1 MKHRLAHYLLVLLP
15 LTGIAHGQH
24 TDGTVASQAAS
35 TTGAGIDTAAE
46 KAGFR
51 SAIGLPIRVTDF
63 GAVGDGMVLHDAAI
77 TNGDATVTSATA
89 TFPADIAGKYC
100 RVAGGTTAGV
110 HQVETATAAG
120 TITGSG
126 TISVT
131 ITGDGIDGSPL
142 TVGVHVVAGD
152 TAATWAGKVRN
163 HLANSLQLFDRY
175 DAGGSST
182 SIELTGKRPRAND
195 TTLNIALA
203 NGTCTGVTTATTS
216 ANTTQGVATVD
227 LITTVASRNSA
238 TSIELSN
245 APGRTASGVTI
256 LYGTNDTAAIQSAID
271 AAASSTYTREVIFP
285 RGRFLCNLDGKPH
298 VSLTG
303 ADGGMTKFEYDP
315 PGPLPDLTDSE
326 RLTTI
331 LLPAV
336 ATEPVIGYTTADK
349 IYSARISR
357 IGIFGTKEQ
366 VGYGIQLGEPDE
378 SNNGF
383 TGGSLKLEQVMVTGF
398 EYALSSSRVAALQ
411 CDTSLFLYSR
421 VCVFL
426 GETNLGI
433 GPTDTSIFN
442 NCGTGGANCDA
453 NWFISASKGITI
465 TGGDHNDG
473 AHVAIVCN
481 GATVAMTGVNSEST
495 TRSPF
500 VVATGR
506 LNVTGSN
513 ILHMNGP
520 LVDAIGSDSN
530 VTITETRIGAVG
542 AGALWQGKAVYCR
555 TDQSSGHL
563 DKLPRGGV
571 IARYPDLGLN
581 DLQVTEYTTE
591 IYTLPV
597 VAERRS
603 TVSDEFIGHY
613 AASPYSAL
621 GWTLTTLAGDAPV
634 VYLPTQPAYPGNVF
648 GLAGIGTSTSN
659 SANVLRFA
667 VPVESFNPTAGY
679 WRARWR
685 LALGASST
693 IRFRC
698 GFYSL
703 DTAAAGVFTPKN
715 GIGIR
720 VDRSVPDSNI
730 QFEVINNETVTAV
743 DTGIPYTAL
752 NSAREIQIWR
762 TAEGLFFGL
771 YPTLPNGAAI
781 TYPMVEHPSTGT
793 VNELPARSL
802 LREGLRGR
810 LQLTPHPPFAAPL
823 SCARSSIATRSPPIS
838 TKRTARHG
846 GRNTSHRTP

>member
-1 MKHRLAHYLLVLLP
+1 MKHRFAHYLLALLSFA
-15 LTGIAHGQH
+15 LIAPGQP
-24 TDGTVASQAAS
+24 TSGTVESQAAS
-35 TTGAGIDTAAE
+35 TTGAGIDTIAE
-46 KAGFR
+46 RAGFR
-51 SAIGLPIRVTDF
+51 AAIGLPIRVADF
-63 GAVGDGMVLHDAAI
+63 GAVGDGMALHDAAI
-77 TNGDATVTSATA
+77 TTGDATVTSATA
-89 TFPADIAGKYC
+89 SFPADIAGKYC
-100 RVAGGTTAGV
+100 RITGGTTAGV
-110 HQVETATAAG
+110 LQVETATAAG
-120 TITGSG
+120 TITASG
-126 TISVT
+126 TVAVT

-142 TVGVHVVAGD
+142 TLGVNVVAGD

-163 HLANSLQLFDRY
+163 HLSNSLQLFDRY
-175 DAGGSST
+175 YAGGT
-182 SIELTGKRPRAND
+182 SASIALTGKRPRAND

-203 NGTCTGVTTATTS
+203 NGTCTGVTTAATS
-216 ANTTQGVATVD
+216 ANTTAGVATAD

-238 TSIELSN
+238 TSIELST
-245 APGRTASGVTI
+245 APGRTGTSVTL
-256 LYGTNDTAAIQSAID
+256 LYGTDDTAAIQSAID

-285 RGRFLCNLDGKPH
+285 RGRFLCNIDGKPH

-303 ADGGMTKFEYDP
+303 ADGGMTDFEYDP
-315 PGPLPDLTDSE
+315 PGPLPDLSDSE

-336 ATEPVIGYTTADK
+336 ATKPVIGYTTAAK

-378 SNNGF
+378 ANNGF
-383 TGGSLKLEQVMVTGF
+383 TGGSLKMDQVMVTGF

-426 GETNLGI
+426 GEIHLGI

-465 TGGDHNDG
+465 TAGDHNDG
-473 AHVAIVCN
+473 KHVAIVCN
-481 GATVAMTGVNSEST
+481 GSTVAMTGLNSEST
-495 TRSPF
+495 TGSPF

-506 LNVTGSN
+506 LNVTGTN
-513 ILHMNGP
+513 LLHMNGP
-520 LVDAIGSDSN
+520 LVDAIGSDNN
-530 VTITETRIGAVG
+530 VTITDTRIGAVG

-555 TDQSSGHL
+555 TDQGSGYL

-571 IARYPDLGLN
+571 IARYPDPGWS

-603 TVSDEFIGHY
+603 TVSDEFIGNY
-613 AASPYSAL
+613 ATSPYSDL
-621 GWTLTTLAGDAPV
+621 GWTLTNLAGDAPV
-634 VYLPTQPAYPGNVF
+634 VFLPTQPAYPGNVF
-648 GLAGIGTSTSN
+648 GLAGVGTSTSN
-659 SANVLRFA
+659 SSNVLRFA

-685 LALGASST
+685 LALGASTT

-730 QFEVINNETVTAV
+730 QFEVINNEAVTAI

-752 NSAREIQIWR
+752 NSAKEIQIWR

-771 YPTLPNGAAI
+771 YPSLSSGSGI
-781 TYPMVEHPSTGT
+781 LYPMVKHSSTGT
-793 VNELPARSL
+793 VNDYLAPSMTIGSTATGWPNCLIDLFSL
-802 LREGLRGR
+802 KVFEAG
-810 LQLTPHPPFAAPL
+810 F
-823 SCARSSIATRSPPIS
+823 
-838 TKRTARHG
+838 
-846 GRNTSHRTP
+846 N